1 MTISFYRL
9 IWALPI
15 AFALH
20 VLEEFLCGYPAWATA
35 VTGHAMDLPTFL
47 GSNIAFIAVMALL
60 TGWAA
65 KTRSTKAVFWMLA
78 WAAGN
83 LFWNFVYHFACVL
96 AYDQRSP
103 GLITATLIYFPLS
116 LAVWQAALAER
127 MVRPA
132 MLAGAIAVGGAFMGA
147 VTAFGIYHLGGV

>member
-20 VLEEFLCGYPAWATA
+20 IVEELLCGYPAWATA
-35 VTGHAMDLPTFL
+35 ITGHAMELPTFL
-47 GSNIAFIAVMALL
+47 GSNIAFVIIMALL

-65 KTRSTKAVFWMLA
+65 KTRSIGAIFWMLA

-83 LFWNFVYHFACVL
+83 LFWNFVYHFVCVL
-96 AYDQRSP
+96 VYDQGSP
-103 GLITATLIYFPLS
+103 GLATATLIYFPLS

-127 MVRPA
+127 IVRPA
-132 MLAGAIAVGGAFMGA
+132 ALAGAIAIGGAFMGA